1 LKDGPAASVRFW
13 PAVRVLS
20 LSLASNPPIENRMR
34 SKFRWPR
41 SLTSS
46 MTEHEK
52 IGRKLPGK
60 STPTISTG
68 QTSKSPKFQPS
79 QNWAILQKRIQA
91 PSSLSSP
98 APIPSKK
105 RKRNETN
112 EKTDQPKKLKPQ
124 TPKKQKLKILKLKP
138 SLTTYNPW
146 HPHESSRQS
155 QGNPLLILEST
166 DKTIKS
172 SPCPREPDPQA
183 FYFK

>member
-1 LKDGPAASVRFW
+1 MGK
-13 PAVRVLS
+13 RVS
-20 LSLASNPPIENRMR
+20 ADRNRMR
-34 SKFRWPR
+34 SKFRKPHP
-41 SLTSS
+41 STSS

-52 IGRKLPGK
+52 IGRKPPGK
-60 STPTISTG
+60 STSIITTG
-68 QTSKSPKFQPS
+68 QTSNSTKFQPS

-91 PSSLSSP
+91 PSSSP

-105 RKRNETN
+105 RKRNEIN

-124 TPKKQKLKILKLKP
+124 TTNYQKLKIQKPKP

-172 SPCPREPDPQA
+172 SPLSPGLRSPSFLCQSH
-183 FYFK
+183 